1 MFLSRPAVLLDAVV
15 TFNKNNTKRENIF
28 YFIITIYLLYIYTH
42 SYLFL
47 FLVKTLY
54 TFTPSPHHIRVAC
67 RKALIRTMGCSWSI
81 QHANLSINIMLL
93 FFETSFTR
101 VSQTTNLFL
110 VSCLKKTSSNVVSV
124 MPQSFIFSASALVS
138 ITLNTLAR
146 STSPR
151 GISYV

>member
-15 TFNKNNTKRENIF
+15 TFNKNNTKREKIF
-28 YFIITIYLLYIYTH
+28 YLIITNTYIYIYTH
-42 SYLFL
+42 SYFITLL
-47 FLVKTLY
+47 LDKTLY
-54 TFTPSPHHIRVAC
+54 TFTPCPHHVRVAC
-67 RKALIRTMGCSWSI
+67 RN
-81 QHANLSINIMLL
+81 ANNAMQLVNTARKSVSVNIMLL
-93 FFETSFTR
+93 FFETSITR
-101 VSQTTNLFL
+101 VCQTLLL

-124 MPQSFIFSASALVS
+124 MPQSFIFSASALIS